1 MNDIT
6 LKANGHY
13 NKETTIH
20 DKYSIHMKNYI
31 ITLLLAAMSL
41 NGAQAAESEKND
53 TLVIPAEI
61 ADIYFNVYT
70 SEDGNMSFYVL
81 GGHIEQDVSDEIN
94 PDDIVCHIK
103 TADGGSRTFKM
114 PLDDEYRMR
123 HYWIDGVHSI
133 KKDDGTTFYIVPRYY
148 GFSTSTGHFT
158 LDAFVI
164 TGDTINTYEDGPYI
178 FECSFDMLEM
188 EYYPES
194 KELYVPIVDEG
205 NVITDHYTVYQ
216 FNGDSFVEKEGV
228 HPCKGLHNSLHQ
240 YELMVNSFTT
250 KEHFIRI
257 DLLENGNYR
266 YASWNLPSSI
276 SEEPDLILE
285 SELHAYSFRNGNYS
299 YSIERNEDGS
309 KDLVVKHNDNI
320 LTKEAILEYEEA
332 ILEYEEE
339 IVEKRIPFDVA
350 ELLLDMNL
358 IFDDGKISVF
368 SLDYR
373 RHRYC
378 SYFCNIRTMNGG
390 TKSSLLLHS
399 DYEKLKSF
407 HKVEKNNGSSYYI
420 VEEWDHK
427 NAQLYAF
434 SIDNDTIKS
443 VSIYDGSDDADN
455 SCIKLFQE
463 NRWFNDE
470 DYSLFEYDPISKE
483 LLVPEITEEQ
493 HFTDHYWVYRFN
505 GERFE
510 KHGLQ
515 PHKGLHSSLLQYKE
529 LVRSARTRDDFIR
542 IDRLKDGSLRYAAW
556 KISGDNDDCISR
568 EPEIVLYNGEH
579 NPVEDYYTF
588 RNGNYSYIIGYPED
602 DGDWHREFLIV
613 KYQDKVIVKR
623 EIFN

>member
-1 MNDIT
+1 
-6 LKANGHY
+6 
-13 NKETTIH
+13 
-20 DKYSIHMKNYI
+20 MKNYI

-41 NGAQAAESEKND
+41 NGTQAAESAKSD
-53 TLVIPAEI
+53 SLAIPAEI
-61 ADIYFNVYT
+61 AAEYYNVYT
-70 SEDGNMSFYVL
+70 SEDGNMSFYVWGEP
-81 GGHIEQDVSDEIN
+81 GGSDEDN
-94 PDDIVCHIK
+94 PYEIVCHIK

-114 PLDDEYRMR
+114 PLDDDGRMR

-133 KKDDGTTFYIVPRYY
+133 KKDDGTTFYIVPRCY

-164 TGDTINTYEDGPYI
+164 TGDTINTCEDGPGI
-178 FECSFDMLEM
+178 FECSFDMLEI

-194 KELYVPIVDEG
+194 KELYVPVVDEG
-205 NVITDHYTVYQ
+205 DGNTDHYTVYQ
-216 FNGDSFVEKEGV
+216 FNGNRFVEKEGV

-240 YELMVNSFTT
+240 YESMVNSFTT

-257 DLLENGNYR
+257 DLLKNGNYR

-285 SELHAYSFRNGNYS
+285 SELDAYSFRNGNYS
-299 YSIERNEDGS
+299 YSIEWHEDES
-309 KDLVVKHNDNI
+309 KYLVVKRNDNI
-320 LTKEAILEYEEA
+320 LTKEAILEYEK
-332 ILEYEEE
+332 E
-339 IVEKRIPFDVA
+339 IAEKHIPSDVA
-350 ELLLDMNL
+350 ELLLDINL

-368 SLDYR
+368 SVQDYR
-373 RHRYC
+373 HGYC

-399 DYEKLKSF
+399 DYETLKSF

-420 VEEWDHK
+420 VEEWDYGLWVDYISV
-427 NAQLYAF
+427 QLNAF

-455 SCIKLFQE
+455 SCIKFYIQK
-463 NRWFNDE
+463 NRWFDDE
-470 DYSLFEYDPISKE
+470 DYSLFEYDPESKE

-493 HFTDHYWVYRFN
+493 HITDHYWVYRFN

-529 LVRSARTRDDFIR
+529 LVRIARTRDDFIR

-579 NPVEDYYTF
+579 NVVEDYYTF

-613 KYQDKVIVKR
+613 KYQDKVIVRR

>member
-1 MNDIT
+1 
-6 LKANGHY
+6 
-13 NKETTIH
+13 
-20 DKYSIHMKNYI
+20 MKNYI

-61 ADIYFNVYT
+61 ADRYFNVYT

-81 GGHIEQDVSDEIN
+81 GGHLVEQDVSDEDN

-114 PLDDEYRMR
+114 PLDDDCRMR

-148 GFSTSTGHFT
+148 GASTSTGCFT

-164 TGDTINTYEDGPYI
+164 AGDTINTYEDGPYI
-178 FECSFDMLEM
+178 FECSFDMLEI

-205 NVITDHYTVYQ
+205 NIITNHYTVYQ
-216 FNGDSFVEKEGV
+216 FNGNRFVEKEGE
-228 HPCKGLHNSLHQ
+228 HPCKLHNSLHQ
-240 YELMVNSFTT
+240 YESMVNSFTT

-285 SELHAYSFRNGNYS
+285 SELDAYSFRNGNYS
-299 YSIERNEDGS
+299 YSIEWHEDGS
-309 KDLVVKHNDNI
+309 KYLVVKRNDNI
-320 LTKEAILEYEEA
+320 LTKEA

-368 SLDYR
+368 SVQDYR
-373 RHRYC
+373 HGYC

-399 DYEKLKSF
+399 DYETLKSF
-407 HKVEKNNGSSYYI
+407 HMVEKNNGSFYYI
-420 VEEWDHK
+420 VEEWGHK

-455 SCIKLFQE
+455 SCIKFYIQE
-463 NRWFNDE
+463 YRWFNDE
-470 DYSLFEYDPISKE
+470 DYSLVKYNPIIKE

-493 HFTDHYWVYRFN
+493 HITDRYWVYSFN

-510 KHGLQ
+510 KRGLQ

-529 LVRSARTRDDFIR
+529 LVRIARTRDDFIR

-579 NPVEDYYTF
+579 NAVEDYYTF
-588 RNGNYSYIIGYPED
+588 RNGNYSYLIGYPED
-602 DGDWHREFLIV
+602 DEYWHREFLIV

>member
-1 MNDIT
+1 
-6 LKANGHY
+6 
-13 NKETTIH
+13 
-20 DKYSIHMKNYI
+20 MKNYI

-41 NGAQAAESEKND
+41 NGTQAAESAKSD
-53 TLVIPAEI
+53 SLAIPAEAAELFTI
-61 ADIYFNVYT
+61 YT

-81 GGHIEQDVSDEIN
+81 GEWGGSDEDN
-94 PDDIVCHIK
+94 PDEIVCHIK

-133 KKDDGTTFYIVPRYY
+133 KKDDGTTFYIVPRNY
-148 GFSTSTGHFT
+148 GMSTTNGCFR

-164 TGDTINTYEDGPYI
+164 AGDTINTYEDVPSI
-178 FECSFDMLEM
+178 FVCSHDMLKI

-194 KELYVPIVDEG
+194 KELYVPIVDSGDG
-205 NVITDHYTVYQ
+205 NTDHYTVYQ
-216 FNGDSFVEKEGV
+216 FNGNRFVGKEGV

-240 YELMVNSFTT
+240 YESMVNSFTT

-257 DLLENGNYR
+257 DLLKNGNYR

-285 SELHAYSFRNGNYS
+285 SELDAYSFRNGNYS
-299 YSIERNEDGS
+299 YSIEWHEDES
-309 KDLVVKHNDNI
+309 KDLVVKRNDNI
-320 LTKEAILEYEEA
+320 LTKEAILEYEE
-332 ILEYEEE
+332 E
-339 IVEKRIPFDVA
+339 IAEKHIPSDVA
-350 ELLLDMNL
+350 ELLLDMNP

-368 SLDYR
+368 SLQDYG
-373 RHRYC
+373 YGF
-378 SYFCNIRTMNGG
+378 YFCNIRTMNGG
-390 TKSSLLLHS
+390 TRSYMLTDFDSGTI
-399 DYEKLKSF
+399 KSF

-420 VEEWDHK
+420 VEKWDVRWDYK
-427 NAQLYAF
+427 NAQLYALA
-434 SIDNDTIKS
+434 IENDTIKS
-443 VSIYDGSDDADN
+443 VSIYDGSDDGNN
-455 SCIKLFQE
+455 SIDIALPSYD
-463 NRWFNDE
+463 WFNE
-470 DYSLFEYDPISKE
+470 DNYSLFEYNPESKE

-493 HFTDHYWVYRFN
+493 HFTDRYWVYRFN

-510 KHGLQ
+510 KRGLQ

-588 RNGNYSYIIGYPED
+588 RNGNYSYLIGYPED
-602 DGDWHREFLIV
+602 NEYWHKEFLIV
-613 KYQDKVIVKR
+613 KYNDRVLTKR
-623 EIFN
+623 EIVN

>member
-1 MNDIT
+1 
-6 LKANGHY
+6 
-13 NKETTIH
+13 
-20 DKYSIHMKNYI
+20 MKNYI

-53 TLVIPAEI
+53 TLVIPAET
-61 ADIYFNVYT
+61 AAEYYNVYT

-81 GGHIEQDVSDEIN
+81 GWYPELVVSDEDN

-114 PLDDEYRMR
+114 PLDDEDRMR

-148 GFSTSTGHFT
+148 GISTSTGCFT

-164 TGDTINTYEDGPYI
+164 AGDTINTYEDGPYI
-178 FECSFDMLEM
+178 SGYIYNVLEI

-194 KELYVPIVDEG
+194 KELYVPVVEEG
-205 NVITDHYTVYQ
+205 YINPDHYTVYQ

-240 YELMVNSFTT
+240 YELMVDSFTT

-257 DLLENGNYR
+257 DLLKNGNYR

-285 SELHAYSFRNGNYS
+285 SELDAYSFRNGNYS
-299 YSIERNEDGS
+299 YSIEWHKDGS

-320 LTKEAILEYEEA
+320 LTKEAILEYEE
-332 ILEYEEE
+332 E

-350 ELLLDMNL
+350 ELLLDINL

-368 SLDYR
+368 SLQDYR
-373 RHRYC
+373 DGFN
-378 SYFCNIRTMNGG
+378 FCNIRTMNGG
-390 TKSSLLLHS
+390 TRSYMLTDFDSGTI
-399 DYEKLKSF
+399 KSF

-420 VEEWDHK
+420 VEEWDYGLWVDYISV
-427 NAQLYAF
+427 QLNAF

-455 SCIKLFQE
+455 SCIKFYIQK
-463 NRWFNDE
+463 NRWFDDE
-470 DYSLFEYDPISKE
+470 DYSLFEYNPIIKE

-510 KHGLQ
+510 KRGLQ

-529 LVRSARTRDDFIR
+529 LVRIARTRDDFIR

-588 RNGNYSYIIGYPED
+588 RNGNYSYLIGYPED

-623 EIFN
+623 RIFN

>member
-1 MNDIT
+1 
-6 LKANGHY
+6 
-13 NKETTIH
+13 
-20 DKYSIHMKNYI
+20 MKNYI

-41 NGAQAAESEKND
+41 NGTQAAESAKSD
-53 TLVIPAEI
+53 SLAIPAEAAELFTI
-61 ADIYFNVYT
+61 YT

-81 GGHIEQDVSDEIN
+81 GEWGGSDEDN
-94 PDDIVCHIK
+94 PDEIVCHIK

-114 PLDDEYRMR
+114 PLDDEYRTR

-133 KKDDGTTFYIVPRYY
+133 KKDDGTTFYIVPRNY
-148 GFSTSTGHFT
+148 GMSTTNGCFR

-164 TGDTINTYEDGPYI
+164 AGDTINTYEDVPSI
-178 FECSFDMLEM
+178 FVCSHDMLEI

-194 KELYVPIVDEG
+194 KELYVPIVDSGDG
-205 NVITDHYTVYQ
+205 NTGHYTVYQ
-216 FNGDSFVEKEGV
+216 FNGNRFVEKEGV

-240 YELMVNSFTT
+240 YESMVNSFTT

-257 DLLENGNYR
+257 DLLKNGNYR

-285 SELHAYSFRNGNYS
+285 SELDAYSFRNGNYS
-299 YSIERNEDGS
+299 YSIEWHEDES

-320 LTKEAILEYEEA
+320 LTKEAILEYEE
-332 ILEYEEE
+332 E
-339 IVEKRIPFDVA
+339 IAEKHIPSDVA
-350 ELLLDMNL
+350 ELLLDINP

-368 SLDYR
+368 SLHYYDNVY
-373 RHRYC
+373 
-378 SYFCNIRTMNGG
+378 YFCNTRTKDGG
-390 TKSSLLLHS
+390 TKSYMLT
-399 DYEKLKSF
+399 DFKSF

-420 VEEWDHK
+420 VEKWGYRWGVDYISV
-427 NAQLYAF
+427 QLDAF

-455 SCIKLFQE
+455 SCIKFYIQE

-470 DYSLFEYDPISKE
+470 DYSLFEYDPESKE

-510 KHGLQ
+510 KRGLQ

-588 RNGNYSYIIGYPED
+588 RNGNYSYLIGYPED
-602 DGDWHREFLIV
+602 DEYWHSEFLIV

-623 EIFN
+623 RIFN